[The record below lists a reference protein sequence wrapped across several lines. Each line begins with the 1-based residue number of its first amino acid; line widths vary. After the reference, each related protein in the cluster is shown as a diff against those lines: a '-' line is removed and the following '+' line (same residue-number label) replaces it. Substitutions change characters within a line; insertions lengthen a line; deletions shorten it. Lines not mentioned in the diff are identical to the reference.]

1 MAALEGISG
10 KALGLAATA
19 ATLVPVTLV
28 VLGFSLAFDRLI
40 PRPVDVPILIMIT
53 MVAVAVAT
61 LAVALAVPLHWLLG
75 RVGLRGSLRVVVGG
89 VIAAMPASALWLGI
103 QGLSNDPLSQLICE
117 FWPVTILIPGLVGS
131 SVYWFIDRQSG
142 SSAN

>member
-1 MAALEGISG
+1 MASREGISA

-28 VLGFSLAFDRLI
+28 VVGSSLAFDRLI

-53 MVAVAVAT
+53 MVAMAVAG

-75 RVGLRGSLRVVVGG
+75 RFGLRGPLRIIVGG
-89 VIAAMPASALWLGI
+89 AIAALPASAIWLGI
-103 QGLSNDPLSQLICE
+103 QTLSNDPLSRFITE

-131 SVYWFIDRQSG
+131 SVYWFLERQSG
-142 SSAN
+142 AMAN